1 MTHSKHRQNPLLL
14 FPLLFFW
21 KEDFNFFYLYVF
33 FVLQQSLMHKLL
45 LRKHV
50 SSSSPAG
57 VAQQSRHKQV
67 PVLRLFSV
75 CIIWYWTELHTPLP
89 FCAVH
94 GKYIR
99 AFTQHI
105 KLNTLQ
111 WHEHKGEKKNKGS
124 FVMPFLYLSDPKF
137 VQRHYLWFEID
148 VKSHMKRMFQK
159 IEIKGYLSQ
168 ICLYV
173 VWTFSSSI
181 FLYCMKVSQNWVI
194 TPAKCYSKK
203 EVMLSNTFSTPTKTN
218 LCCLNDSSAKEKKK
232 KTVEKG
238 KMRVTELE

>member
-1 MTHSKHRQNPLLL
+1 MNVICFREIIKRNTKISLHIQMTHSKHRQNPLPL

-50 SSSSPAG
+50 SSRSPAG

-75 CIIWYWTELHTPLP
+75 SKPFGTELHTPLP

-94 GKYIR
+94 GKYIP

-105 KLNTLQ
+105 KLKTLQ
-111 WHEHKGEKKNKGS
+111 WHEHKGKKRTKGAS
-124 FVMPFLYLSDPKF
+124 FCLSCIYLIPNLSKGITSDL
-137 VQRHYLWFEID
+137 R
-148 VKSHMKRMFQK
+148 
-159 IEIKGYLSQ
+159 
-168 ICLYV
+168 
-173 VWTFSSSI
+173 
-181 FLYCMKVSQNWVI
+181 
-194 TPAKCYSKK
+194 
-203 EVMLSNTFSTPTKTN
+203 
-218 LCCLNDSSAKEKKK
+218 
-232 KTVEKG
+232 
-238 KMRVTELE
+238 